1 MTESFQDYKRQ
12 VEPDMQARLEWQ
24 RDLHF
29 TASTLVGYDL
39 DFDAVNQMG
48 CMPLEA
54 LLMSLAGCMA
64 IDVVAILKK
73 MRCEVTAYRMDITAV
88 RSPEPPQRLRK
99 VHMTLHISGDALA
112 EDKVARAVKLS
123 EEKYCSV
130 RHSLREDIEIQVET
144 KFNGE

>member
-1 MTESFQDYKRQ
+1 MVEAFQEYKKQ
-12 VEPDMQARLEWQ
+12 VEPDMHARLEWQ

-29 TASTLVGYDL
+29 TASTPVGYDL
-39 DFDAVNQMG
+39 DFDAANQMG

-64 IDVVAILKK
+64 IDVVAMLKK
-73 MRCEVTAYRMDITAV
+73 MRCEVTGYNMEIAAERN
-88 RSPEPPQRLRK
+88 PEPPQRLRK
-99 VHMTLHISGDALA
+99 VHMILHITGDTLA

-130 RHSLREDIEIQVET
+130 RHSLREDIEITIET
-144 KFNGE
+144 NINAG